1 MSHVFLRTHAASLP
15 FPIGLLLLLI
25 CFVPG
30 VLPVVRYF
38 LYRETVTGRV
48 TELEI
53 YVRGNKRSDRIVAEY
68 TVDGST
74 YYVRSANRYAI
85 PPYNVGDEIP
95 LRVSRRNPA
104 HAMMPCDL
112 NESVKM
118 TVLTGALFLLMLT
131 AAILDAR

>member
-15 FPIGLLLLLI
+15 FPIGMLLLLI
-25 CFVPG
+25 CFVPS

-74 YYVRSANRYAI
+74 YYIRSANRYAI

-95 LRVSRRNPA
+95 LRVSERDSER
-104 HAMMPCDL
+104 AMIPYDL
-112 NESVKM
+112 KNARKG
-118 TVLTGALFLLMLT
+118 VLICGIVSLLMFV
-131 AAILDAR
+131 AIF